1 MTEQVNPQIIIDEL
15 VKRVQGLTI
24 ENVVLSAKVQTLT
37 DLVNSL
43 NHSHDDGMTTVIGE
57 PTEE

>member
-15 VKRVQGLTI
+15 VKRVQSLTI
-24 ENVVLSAKVQTLT
+24 ENIVLSAKIQTLT
-37 DLVNSL
+37 DLVNTV
-43 NHSHDDGMTTVIGE
+43 NHSHDDEMVSVIGE